1 MKTSNIKKAKKNK
14 IQKGLK
20 ENKSAMLIKR
30 RQSKDIL
37 SLATIYWQQLS
48 KYLMSRAMT
57 FIQSEIDE
65 ILSFHCISSQDF
77 SRRRFSTSLCP
88 CLFVQWCR
96 RENRGAGLIK
106 IKRQETLYNVNSVY
120 YILLWLYGENL
131 YYIAKTFLF
140 SFDTVVTPWFYYR
153 IMIIYLLLL
162 LFMFTF
168 FFLSFVLCLVCVFP
182 LLLVSWLM
190 KLPQPLISLS
200 LSPFCSFFIPQP
212 TAQLKRIKE
221 AGPAHCCHQTAG

>member
-20 ENKSAMLIKR
+20 ENKIAMLIKR

-120 YILLWLYGENL
+120 YILLGLYGENL
-131 YYIAKTFLF
+131 YYIAKSFISSRLSF
-140 SFDTVVTPWFYYR
+140 SLL
-153 IMIIYLLLL
+153 ILLLRPDFITELWLFIYCCFYLCL
-162 LFMFTF
+162 LFF
-168 FFLSFVLCLVCVFP
+168 FYLSFCVLCVYSLCCWSVDWWNFP
-182 LLLVSWLM
+182 SHS
-190 KLPQPLISLS
+190 SLS
-200 LSPFCSFFIPQP
+200 LFLLFVLFLFPSQRPN
-212 TAQLKRIKE
+212 LNE
-221 AGPAHCCHQTAG
+221 

>member
-1 MKTSNIKKAKKNK
+1 
-14 IQKGLK
+14 
-20 ENKSAMLIKR
+20 MLIKR

-77 SRRRFSTSLCP
+77 SRRPFSTSLCP

-120 YILLWLYGENL
+120 YILLGLYGENL
-131 YYIAKTFLF
+131 YYIAKSFHLFSTFLF

-153 IMIIYLLLL
+153 IMIIYLLVL
-162 LFMFTF
+162 LFIFTF
-168 FFLSFVLCLVCVFP
+168 FFLSFVLCVYSLCCWSVDWWNFP
-182 LLLVSWLM
+182 SHPSLFLLFVLFLFPSQRTNLN
-190 KLPQPLISLS
+190 
-200 LSPFCSFFIPQP
+200 
-212 TAQLKRIKE
+212 E
-221 AGPAHCCHQTAG
+221 

>member
-1 MKTSNIKKAKKNK
+1 
-14 IQKGLK
+14 
-20 ENKSAMLIKR
+20 MLIKR

-65 ILSFHCISSQDF
+65 ILSFHCISFQDF
-77 SRRRFSTSLCP
+77 SRRPFSTSLCP

-120 YILLWLYGENL
+120 YILLGLYGENL
-131 YYIAKTFLF
+131 YYIAKSFHLFSTFLF
-140 SFDTVVTPWFYYR
+140 LFWYCCYALILLPNYDYLFIGAFIYFY
-153 IMIIYLLLL
+153 
-162 LFMFTF
+162 F
-168 FFLSFVLCLVCVFP
+168 FFYLSFCVCIPFVAG
-182 LLLVSWLM
+182 
-190 KLPQPLISLS
+190 QLIDETSPATLLS
-200 LSPFCSFFIPQP
+200 LSFLFFFYSPANGP
-212 TAQLKRIKE
+212 T
-221 AGPAHCCHQTAG
+221 